1 MSEGKKKNHLHY
13 RDIMQ
18 KYFTKFI
25 ASENGYPLRSM
36 GINTLPVK
44 RNLDTDL
51 SSNLT
56 SARVDCLMELED
68 DSLLHIEF
76 QNSNEGDIVS
86 RCWDYNYLIS
96 HHHRKQIGRTFEYPH
111 IRTVVI
117 FGGNVKPEDVN
128 LTIDFGKNKYS
139 IEAIFLREFP
149 NNGKLQQILK
159 TIEEN
164 PKKKLT
170 AEEISAIV
178 FGTLSFQNL
187 DDVNERVYNIA
198 NTIGNLEDD
207 YTKIILWSSIIT
219 MSKDYIQDS
228 TINKIMELMK
238 MLEHIDR
245 YENEIRQEERQKG
258 QEEKMIE
265 IAKKLIGKQN
275 DQEIMEITGITPEQL
290 EKLKK
295 EQ

>member
-1 MSEGKKKNHLHY
+1 MSDRKKNNHLHY

-25 ASENGYPLRSM
+25 TKENGYPLRSL
-36 GINTLPVK
+36 GINTSPVK

-51 SSNLT
+51 SSSLT
-56 SARVDCLMELED
+56 GVRIDCLMELED
-68 DSLLHIEF
+68 NSLLHLEF
-76 QNSNEGDIVS
+76 QNQNDDDIVS

-96 HHHRKQIGRTFEYPH
+96 IHHRKKKGRSFDYPR

-117 FGGNVKPEDVN
+117 FGGNVKPDDVN

-139 IEAIFLREFP
+139 IEAIFLRDF
-149 NNGKLQQILK
+149 GDDDTLSQILK
-159 TIEEN
+159 QIEEN
-164 PKKKLT
+164 PKKRLT
-170 AEEISAIV
+170 AEEISALV

-198 NTIGNLEDD
+198 NTIGKLEDEN
-207 YTKIILWSSIIT
+207 TKIILWSSIIT
-219 MSKDYIQDS
+219 MSKGYVESS

-245 YENEIRQEERQKG
+245 YENELREAERQKT
-258 QEEKMIE
+258 ILE
-265 IAKKLIGKQN
+265 IAKKLIGIHN
-275 DQEIMEITGITPEQL
+275 DQEILEITGITPEQL
-290 EKLKK
+290 KKLKN